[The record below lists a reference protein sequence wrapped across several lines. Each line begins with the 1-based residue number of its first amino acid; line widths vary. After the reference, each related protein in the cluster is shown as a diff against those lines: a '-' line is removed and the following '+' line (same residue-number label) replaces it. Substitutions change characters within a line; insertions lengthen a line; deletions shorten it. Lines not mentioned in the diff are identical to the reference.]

1 MSYRF
6 LYVVPHGQYHRGK
19 DGENQLTKLGVTQVK
34 HPAWALQGVKFNRI
48 NRSPI
53 YRAVQPTDI
62 IAQTHPN
69 AIIQSTALLPPYP
82 EKTFDIS
89 PIAQHKH
96 NTKDATYGEL
106 QL

>member
-6 LYVVPHGQYHRGK
+6 LYLVRHGQYYRSK
-19 DGENQLTKLGVTQVK
+19 DGENQLTRLGITQAK
-34 HPAWALQGVKFNRI
+34 HPARALQGIKFNRI
-48 NRSPI
+48 DRSPI
-53 YRAVQPTDI
+53 DRAVQPTVI

-69 AIIQSTALLPPYP
+69 ATIQSTALLPPYP

-89 PIAQHKH
+89 PIAQH